1 MRFSTIALSF
11 TTLALAAACGGETPP
26 PAAPC
31 PACPPPVAAPP
42 PVAQVPPPASPE
54 EAKKFVEQVD
64 KDLRRLWVARDR
76 ASWVNLNFITD
87 DTEALSAAGEEATA
101 A

>member
-1 MRFSTIALSF
+1 MQSRARRARARRSSTS
-11 TTLALAAACGGETPP
+11 TPP
-26 PAAPC
+26 STTSPPSVSAAPT
-31 PACPPPVAAPP
+31 AD
-42 PVAQVPPPASPE
+42 

-76 ASWVNLNFITD
+76 AGWVNQNFITD

-101 A
+101 AYVTEAITKARASTA